1 MNRQEKVQD
10 YYKEKYLKNT
20 LKEKYNQKI
29 KTDIIDRLIDNLR
42 KRAYPYTR
50 NINLT
55 VLELLGCS
63 RDELKNLLEKKFT
76 KNMTFEN
83 YGEWEIDHIRPLAS
97 FNLKSIDEIKICFN
111 HNNIQPLW
119 KSENRSKKDKYYNI
133 T

>member
-1 MNRQEKVQD
+1 MNRQEKVQN

-76 KNMTFEN
+76 ENMTFEN
-83 YGEWEIDHIRPLAS
+83 YGEWEIDHIRPLAT
-97 FNLKSIDEIKICFN
+97 FNLKSIDEIKMCFN

-119 KSENRSKKDKYYNI
+119 KSENRSNKYI
-133 T
+133 F

>member
-1 MNRQEKVQD
+1 MNRQEKVQN
-10 YYKEKYLKNT
+10 YYKEKYLKKT

-76 KNMTFEN
+76 ENMTFEN

-97 FNLKSIDEIKICFN
+97 FNLKSIDEVKICFN

-119 KSENRSKKDKYYNI
+119 KSENRSKKDKCLF
-133 T
+133 

>member
-1 MNRQEKVQD
+1 MNRQEKVQN

-76 KNMTFEN
+76 ENMTFEN

>member
-1 MNRQEKVQD
+1 MNRQEKVQN

-76 KNMTFEN
+76 ENMTFEN

-119 KSENRSKKDKYYNI
+119 KSENRSNKYI
-133 T
+133 F

>member
-1 MNRQEKVQD
+1 MNRQEKVQN
-10 YYKEKYLKNT
+10 YYKEKYLKKT

-76 KNMTFEN
+76 ENMTFEN

-97 FNLKSIDEIKICFN
+97 FNLKSIDEVKICFN

-119 KSENRSKKDKYYNI
+119 KNENRSKKDKY
-133 T
+133 

>member
-97 FNLKSIDEIKICFN
+97 FNLKSVDEIKICFN

>member
-97 FNLKSIDEIKICFN
+97 FNLKSVDEIKICFN

-119 KSENRSKKDKYYNI
+119 KSENRSKKDKY
-133 T
+133 